1 METSEK
7 FQIKHN
13 VTIRI
18 LDQATGKLI
27 SEHTG
32 HNMAT
37 NTMIEGVG
45 HYLAGEGV
53 LRQGYSMLSRY
64 VPQYISLGTMGL
76 KDQEENE
83 NYLPTGITGANTAET
98 DIDQRYADYMNERP
112 GYGSDGYSVEY
123 NNDRPYMGLGPAWTS
138 FSETRS
144 YYAGDIVYYKGKAYR
159 AKEDLIINPETGNYN
174 VWQLDKFELL
184 TAKSQPYCWEL
195 ITPTYPRQEISFRD
209 VVPEYEAEE
218 PKTVDV
224 IFSAMIP
231 TGVFDEFRDP
241 ERDYVFITEA
251 GLWCTQEFD
260 EKNMGQG
267 LVAGYRIVPP
277 EVKNW
282 YMSREDVPE
291 LTAITYLIENGYYS
305 PFDEI
310 PEEDITWAKC
320 VISRQ
325 NRLVLQQNILR
336 VKRDQVVQV
345 IWKIQI
351 GNKII
356 DLGDGSVAPIP
367 EHVQEQIDEL
377 YHLVSDK
384 IIYAE
389 NVTVP
394 TSRWTSSTAVSGFG
408 YAATINVDEVD
419 STYWPVVQFKDA
431 DIEKYDFAPDSK
443 SASGKITIYCKQ
455 KPTTSITLPIIIC
468 YKGKAV
474 GAS

>member
-1 METSEK
+1 
-7 FQIKHN
+7 
-13 VTIRI
+13 
-18 LDQATGKLI
+18 
-27 SEHTG
+27 
-32 HNMAT
+32 MAT

-83 NYLPTGITGANTAET
+83 DHLPTGITGSNTSET

-144 YYAGDIVYYKGKAYR
+144 YHTGDIVYYKGKAYK
-159 AKEDLIINPETGNYN
+159 ATEDLIINPETGNYN
-174 VWQLDKFELL
+174 VWQLDKFEPL
-184 TAKSQPYCWEL
+184 TDKSQPYCWEL

-231 TGVFDEFRDP
+231 TGVFDEFRDLQK
-241 ERDYVFITEA
+241 DYVFITEA

-291 LTAITYLIENGYYS
+291 LTAITYLIENGYYD

-310 PEEDITWAKC
+310 PEEDIIWAKG
-320 VISRQ
+320 VISTQ
-325 NRLVLQQNILR
+325 NRLVLQQNVLR

-356 DLGDGSVAPIP
+356 DLGDGSVTPIP

-389 NVTVP
+389 NVIVP

-408 YAATINVDEVD
+408 YSATINMDSVDA
-419 STYWPVVQFKDA
+419 TYWPVVQFKDS

-443 SASGKITIYCKQ
+443 SDSGKITIYCKQ
-455 KPTTSITLPIIIC
+455 KPTTSIILPIILC